1 MLPLVRINNRR
12 EQNKGG
18 REGKKGAATKLVA
31 TERASSTNGS
41 RTGVMRCDCPGCQG
55 WKEQNGRRPPRRGE
69 SAADCLGKNCVND
82 HWKGQG
88 NLAAARREDCL
99 QRGGGE
105 QAGLDLAPTWGLS
118 TASSS
123 RLSPH
128 RLLAVVW
135 GSAQLGEPRYG
146 EGQGQRR
153 GLRGWDGFALA
164 PPGLF

>member
-1 MLPLVRINNRR
+1 MGEDHPD
-12 EQNKGG
+12 
-18 REGKKGAATKLVA
+18 EGKVLLIAW
-31 TERASSTNGS
+31 E
-41 RTGVMRCDCPGCQG
+41 
-55 WKEQNGRRPPRRGE
+55 
-69 SAADCLGKNCVND
+69 KNCVND

-105 QAGLDLAPTWGLS
+105 QAGLGPAPTWGLS

-135 GSAQLGEPRYG
+135 GPALLGEPRYG

-153 GLRGWDGFALA
+153 RPRGWDGFALA